1 VIEILEIPFFATE
14 FDHGYEFF
22 REYSFLTEN
31 SNSGYRY
38 FSLELSENKHILFYL
53 MEIKDSNAN
62 VNLFDRLI
70 PKAPFCFLL
79 LEGETFIVNNF
90 YESYK
95 ERYNTPMIC
104 LVPQQ
109 AKDFDLTYI
118 NNVVLEKEANHLIHF
133 DADDPDRHKKILI
146 ETLHHILEEEA
157 GE

>member
-62 VNLFDRLI
+62 
-70 PKAPFCFLL
+70 
-79 LEGETFIVNNF
+79 
-90 YESYK
+90 
-95 ERYNTPMIC
+95 
-104 LVPQQ
+104 